1 MGQSIVQ
8 IRQMGDALRS
18 SGYKSIDS
26 AVAELIDN
34 SIEAGANDIFV
45 IMTERVDPNTG
56 RKGIYEFGILDNGCG
71 MDISKLAS
79 CLGIGFTTKSDRRG
93 MGRFGVGLPQASLHV
108 TPSVEVYSWTEDDGP
123 IEADE
128 PVRQVWLDIN
138 KVKTGE
144 QEEINDPELTEIP
157 KQYRRFLKYRT
168 AGKIYDFT
176 QHGTLVYWK
185 NCDNVKP
192 KTMASLN
199 DKLEFALGR
208 KFRHLIMSGTHNI
221 RLITIG
227 HEDVAID
234 VLPNDPLFLM
244 KPNYVLGNPND
255 PGNISERKN
264 INCTEP
270 IFGTYG
276 DNDGEVI
283 IPVPYVDRKTGEK
296 KTSDVLVR
304 FSKVRDAFY
313 DQTAIPTG
321 NPGQMPLGK
330 YVKKLEGISVV
341 RAGREIDFG
350 VFDFFDKTNNP
361 YHRWWGCEILFTPE
375 LDEVFGVSNNKQQVE
390 LKNDG
395 NESKD
400 YDQFSFDGEPELT
413 LWERLNRVISPTI
426 KKMVAENHDLRK
438 HSRSSGDDDIGT
450 TQAGNIVGAVE
461 NQLGDDPNSETARVA
476 QTADPVKLEEDA
488 RDRLIDRGIEN
499 PTIDQIRAFLAQ
511 ELTLDYMNIGRNGP
525 FLDTDFSLGHV
536 SVTVNTAH
544 IFYSEFVD
552 KMPEESRLAFEL
564 FVASLAKAID
574 LTNIH
579 NSEQND
585 ELLQQWDY
593 RLKTYL
599 KQIKSN

>member
-8 IRQMGDALRS
+8 IKQMGDALRS

-34 SIEAGANDIFV
+34 SIEAGAHDIFV
-45 IMTERVDPNTG
+45 IMREHVDPVTH
-56 RKGIYEFGILDNGCG
+56 RKAIYEFGILDNGSG

-108 TPSVEVYSWTEDDGP
+108 TPNVEVYSWTEDDGP
-123 IEADE
+123 IEIDE

-157 KQYRRFLKYRT
+157 QQYRRFLKYRT
-168 AGKIYDFT
+168 AGKVYDFT

-192 KTMASLN
+192 KTMTTLN
-199 DKLEFALGR
+199 EKLEFALGR
-208 KFRHLIMSGTHNI
+208 KFRHLIMNGSHNI

-227 HEDVAID
+227 HEDSAID

-244 KPNYVLGNPND
+244 KPNYVLGNIND
-255 PGNISERKN
+255 PANISERAN

-270 IFGTYG
+270 IFTPYG
-276 DNDGEVI
+276 DNNGEVRLPI
-283 IPVPYVDRKTGEK
+283 SYTDRSTGET
-296 KTSDVLVR
+296 KTSDVIIR
-304 FSKVRDAFY
+304 FAKVRAEFY
-313 DQTAIPTG
+313 DQTAISSG
-321 NPGQMPLGK
+321 DPGSKPIGR

-350 VFDFFDKTNNP
+350 AFDFYDKTNSP
-361 YHRWWGCEILFTPE
+361 YHRWWGCEICFDPV
-375 LDEVFGVSNNKQQVE
+375 LDELFGVANNKQQVE
-390 LKNDG
+390 LRDDG
-395 NESKD
+395 NDKEASP
-400 YDQFSFDGEPELT
+400 DGERILT
-413 LWERLNRVISPTI
+413 LWEVLYKIIHPTI
-426 KKMVAENHDLRK
+426 NRMVEENKVLRK
-438 HSRSSGDDDIGT
+438 NSRSSGNDDIGSS
-450 TQAGNIVGAVE
+450 QAGNIVGAVE
-461 NQLGDDPNSETARVA
+461 NQLGDDPNSETGHVT
-476 QTADPVKLEEDA
+476 QNTDPTKLEEGA
-488 RDRLIDRGIEN
+488 REKLKDKGIED
-499 PTIDQIRAFLAQ
+499 PTLEQIRAFLAQ
-511 ELTLDYMNIGRNGP
+511 ELTIDYTNIGRNGP

-536 SVTVNTAH
+536 SVTINTAH
-544 IFYSEFVD
+544 LFYSEFVE

-564 FVASLAKAID
+564 FIASFAKAID

-579 NSEQND
+579 NSDQND

-593 RLKTYL
+593 RLKSYL
-599 KQIKSN
+599 KQIKAN

>member
-34 SIEAGANDIFV
+34 SIEAGAHDIFV
-45 IMTERVDPNTG
+45 IMSERIDPVTHRNAV
-56 RKGIYEFGILDNGCG
+56 YEFGILDNGSG

-108 TPSVEVYSWTEDDGP
+108 TPNVEVYSWTEDDGP
-123 IEADE
+123 IECDD

-144 QEEINDPELTEIP
+144 QEEIADPEMMELPEKFRGFLT
-157 KQYRRFLKYRT
+157 YRT
-168 AGKIYDFT
+168 LHKVFDFT
-176 QHGTLVYWK
+176 KHGTLVYWK
-185 NCDNVKP
+185 DCDNVKP
-192 KTMASLN
+192 KTMTALN
-199 DKLEFALGR
+199 NKLEFALGR
-208 KFRHLIMSGTHNI
+208 KFRHLIMEGTHNI

-227 HEDVAID
+227 HEENAID

-255 PGNISERKN
+255 PANISERAN

-270 IFGTYG
+270 IFAPYG
-276 DNDGEVI
+276 DNNGEVTLS
-283 IPVPYVDRKTGEK
+283 IPYIDKKTGEK

-304 FSKVRDAFY
+304 FSKVRPEFY

-321 NPGQMPLGK
+321 NPGSMEIGK
-330 YVKKLEGISVV
+330 FARKLEGISVV

-350 VFDFFDKTNNP
+350 TFDFYDKTNNP
-361 YHRWWGCEILFTPE
+361 YHRWWGCEICFDPV
-375 LDEVFGVSNNKQQVE
+375 LDEVFGVANNKQQVE
-390 LKNDG
+390 LRDDG
-395 NESKD
+395 SDKD
-400 YDQFSFDGEPELT
+400 ITPSGEKVLS
-413 LWERLNRVISPTI
+413 LWEELFRIIDPTI
-426 KKMVAENHDLRK
+426 KKMVQDNKDLRK
-438 HSRSSGDDDIGT
+438 HSRTSSNDDIGT
-450 TQAGNIVGAVE
+450 SQAGNIVGAVE
-461 NQLGDDPNSETARVA
+461 NQLGGDPNSETEHVTQNTDPSQLEQGAR
-476 QTADPVKLEEDA
+476 E
-488 RDRLIDRGIEN
+488 RLIDRGIED
-499 PTIDQIRAFLAQ
+499 PTLEQIRSFLAQ
-511 ELTLDYMNIGRNGP
+511 ELTLDYSNLGKGGS

-536 SVTVNTAH
+536 SVTINTAH
-544 IFYSEFVD
+544 IFYNEFIE
-552 KMPEESRLAFEL
+552 KMSEESRLAFEL
-564 FVASLAKAID
+564 FIAALAKAID

-579 NSEQND
+579 NNDQND

-593 RLKTYL
+593 RLKSYL
-599 KQIKSN
+599 RQIKAN

>member
-34 SIEAGANDIFV
+34 SIEAGAHDIFV
-45 IMTERVDPNTG
+45 IMSERIDPLTHRNAV
-56 RKGIYEFGILDNGCG
+56 YEFGILDNGSG

-108 TPSVEVYSWTEDDGP
+108 TPNVEVYSWTEDDGP
-123 IEADE
+123 IECDD

-144 QEEINDPELTEIP
+144 QEEIADPEMMELPEKFRGFLT
-157 KQYRRFLKYRT
+157 YRT
-168 AGKIYDFT
+168 LHKVFDFT
-176 QHGTLVYWK
+176 KHGTLVYWK
-185 NCDNVKP
+185 DCDNVKP
-192 KTMASLN
+192 KTMTALN
-199 DKLEFALGR
+199 NKLEFALGR
-208 KFRHLIMSGTHNI
+208 KFRHLIMEGTHNI

-227 HEDVAID
+227 HEENAID

-255 PGNISERKN
+255 PANISERAN

-270 IFGTYG
+270 IFAPYG
-276 DNDGEVI
+276 DNNGEVTLS
-283 IPVPYVDRKTGEK
+283 IPYIDKKTGEK
-296 KTSDVLVR
+296 KNSDVLVR
-304 FSKVRDAFY
+304 FSKVRPEFY

-321 NPGQMPLGK
+321 NPGSMEIGK
-330 YVKKLEGISVV
+330 FARKLEGISVV

-350 VFDFFDKTNNP
+350 TFDFYDKTNNP
-361 YHRWWGCEILFTPE
+361 YHRWWGCEICFDPV
-375 LDEVFGVSNNKQQVE
+375 LDEVFGVANNKQQVE
-390 LKNDG
+390 LRDDG
-395 NESKD
+395 SDKD
-400 YDQFSFDGEPELT
+400 IAPSGEKLLS
-413 LWERLNRVISPTI
+413 LWEELFRIIDPTI
-426 KKMVAENHDLRK
+426 KKMVQDNKDLRK
-438 HSRSSGDDDIGT
+438 HSRTSSNDDIGT
-450 TQAGNIVGAVE
+450 SQAGNIVGAVE
-461 NQLGDDPNSETARVA
+461 NQLGGDPNSETEHVTQNTDPSQLEKGARE
-476 QTADPVKLEEDA
+476 K
-488 RDRLIDRGIEN
+488 LIDRGIED
-499 PTIDQIRAFLAQ
+499 PTIEQIRSFLAQ
-511 ELTLDYMNIGRNGP
+511 ELTLDYSNLGKGGS

-536 SVTVNTAH
+536 SVTINTAH
-544 IFYSEFVD
+544 IFYSEFIE

-564 FVASLAKAID
+564 FIAALAKAID

-579 NSEQND
+579 NNDQND

-593 RLKTYL
+593 RLKSYL
-599 KQIKSN
+599 RQIKAN

>member
-1 MGQSIVQ
+1 MAQEIVQ

-45 IMTERVDPNTG
+45 IMTERVDPISG

-108 TPSVEVYSWTEDDGP
+108 TPSVEVFSWTEDDGP
-123 IEADE
+123 IEADD

-144 QEEINDPELTEIP
+144 QDVINDPELTEIP

-192 KTMASLN
+192 KTMSTLN

-208 KFRHLIMSGTHNI
+208 KFRHLIMNGTHNI

-227 HEDVAID
+227 HEDQAID

-255 PGNISERKN
+255 PANISERKN

-270 IFGTYG
+270 IFKSYG
-276 DNDGEVI
+276 DNDGEVV
-283 IPVPYVDRKTGEK
+283 IPIPYTDKKTGEQK
-296 KTSDVLVR
+296 ESEVHVR
-304 FSKVRDAFY
+304 FAKVRAEFY
-313 DQTAIPTG
+313 DQTAISTG
-321 NPGQMPLGK
+321 DPGSKPIGK
-330 YVKKLEGISVV
+330 YAKKLEGISVV

-350 VFDFFDKTNNP
+350 AFDFYDKTNNP
-361 YHRWWGCEILFTPE
+361 YHRWWGCEILFDPV
-375 LDEVFGVSNNKQQVE
+375 LDEVFGVANNKQQVE
-390 LKNDG
+390 LRDD
-395 NESKD
+395 S
-400 YDQFSFDGEPELT
+400 EPELGQNGEMVIP
-413 LWERLNRVISPTI
+413 LWNRLAQVITPTI
-426 KKMVAENHDLRK
+426 KKMVEDNKVLRK
-438 HSRSSGDDDIGT
+438 GSRNPDNNDLPDSP
-450 TQAGNIVGAVE
+450 ANNIVSDVE
-461 NQLGDDPNSETARVA
+461 KREDHTGSATNQVTETRK
-476 QTADPVKLEEDA
+476 PEELEKEA
-488 RDRLIDRGIEN
+488 EEYLKNHGVET
-499 PTIDQIRAFLAQ
+499 PTHEQIRALLDR
-511 ELTLDYMNIGRNGP
+511 ELTFEYANLGRNGS
-525 FLDTDFSLGHV
+525 FMDTDFSLGHV
-536 SVTVNTAH
+536 SVTINTAH
-544 IFYSEFVD
+544 IFYNEYIV

-564 FVASLAKAID
+564 FIAALAKAID
-574 LTNIH
+574 LTNVH
-579 NSEQND
+579 NSDQND
-585 ELLQQWDY
+585 ELLQHWDH
-593 RLKTYL
+593 RLKSYL

>member
-45 IMTERVDPNTG
+45 IMTEHIDPLTHQ
-56 RKGIYEFGILDNGCG
+56 KVVHEFGILDNGCG

-108 TPSVEVYSWTEDDGP
+108 TPNVEVYSWTEDDGP
-123 IEADE
+123 IETGD

-144 QEEINDPELTEIP
+144 QEEIEDPGLKEIP
-157 KQYRRFLKYRT
+157 QQYRRFLKYRT
-168 AGKIYDFT
+168 AGKVYDFT

-192 KTMASLN
+192 KRMATLN

-208 KFRHLIMSGTHNI
+208 KFRHLIMNGTHNI

-227 HEDVAID
+227 HEDQAID
-234 VLPNDPLFLM
+234 VLPNDPLFVM
-244 KPNYVLGNPND
+244 KPNYVLGNIND
-255 PGNISERKN
+255 PANISERKN

-270 IFGTYG
+270 IFKTYG

-283 IPVPYVDRKTGEK
+283 IPIPYIDKTTGEQK
-296 KTSDVLVR
+296 SSDVLVR
-304 FSKVRDAFY
+304 FSKVRPEFY
-313 DQTAIPTG
+313 DQTAISTG
-321 NPGQMPLGK
+321 DPGSKPIGK

-350 VFDFFDKTNNP
+350 IFDFYDVKNTP
-361 YHRWWGCEILFTPE
+361 YHRWWGCEILFDPI
-375 LDEVFGVSNNKQQVE
+375 LDEVFGVANNKQQVE

-395 NESKD
+395 NDSKD

-413 LWERLNRVISPTI
+413 LWERLNRVIGPTI
-426 KKMVAENHDLRK
+426 KKMVAENKDLRK
-438 HSRSSGDDDIGT
+438 HSRSTGGDDIGT
-450 TQAGNIVGAVE
+450 SQAGNIVGAVE
-461 NQLGDDPNSETARVA
+461 TQLGDDPNSEAGRVA
-476 QTADPVKLEEDA
+476 QTTDPVKLEEDA
-488 RDRLIDRGIEN
+488 RDVLIGRGIED
-499 PTIDQIRAFLAQ
+499 PTIEQIRAFLAQ
-511 ELTLDYMNIGRNGP
+511 ELTLDYTNIGRNGP

-536 SVTVNTAH
+536 SVTINTAH

-593 RLKTYL
+593 RLKSYL

>member
-8 IRQMGDALRS
+8 IKQMGDALRS

-34 SIEAGANDIFV
+34 SIEAGAHDVFV
-45 IMTERVDPNTG
+45 IMTERVDPVTR
-56 RKGIYEFGILDNGCG
+56 RKAIYEFGILDNGCG
-71 MDISKLAS
+71 MEISKLAS

-108 TPSVEVYSWTEDDGP
+108 TPNVEVYSWTEDDGP
-123 IEADE
+123 IETDE

-157 KQYRRFLKYRT
+157 KQYRPFLKYRT
-168 AGKIYDFT
+168 AGKTYDFT

-192 KTMASLN
+192 KTMATLN
-199 DKLEFALGR
+199 EKLEFALGR
-208 KFRHLIMSGTHNI
+208 KFRHLIMNGTHNI

-227 HEDVAID
+227 HEDSAID
-234 VLPNDPLFLM
+234 VLPNDPLFVM

-255 PGNISERKN
+255 PGNICERSN
-264 INCTEP
+264 INCTEA
-270 IFGTYG
+270 IFELFG
-276 DNDGEVI
+276 DDDGEVTV
-283 IPVPYVDRKTGEK
+283 PVPYVDRTTGEK
-296 KTSDVLVR
+296 KTSNVLVR

-330 YVKKLEGISVV
+330 YAKKLEGISVV

-361 YHRWWGCEILFTPE
+361 YHRWWGCEILFNPE

-395 NESKD
+395 SESKD
-400 YDQFSFDGEPELT
+400 FDQFTFDGEPELT
-413 LWERLNRVISPTI
+413 LWERLNRVIEPTI
-426 KKMVAENHDLRK
+426 KKMVAENKDLRK
-438 HSRSSGDDDIGT
+438 HSRSSGEDDIGT
-450 TQAGNIVGAVE
+450 SQAGNIVGAVE
-461 NQLGDDPNSETARVA
+461 NQLGDDPNSEAGRVA
-476 QTADPVKLEEDA
+476 QTTDPVKLEEDA
-488 RDRLIDRGIEN
+488 REKLIDRGIEN

-511 ELTLDYMNIGRNGP
+511 ELTLDYSNISKNGP
-525 FLDTDFSLGHV
+525 FMDTDFSLGHV
-536 SVTVNTAH
+536 SVTINTAH
-544 IFYSEFVD
+544 IFYSEFIE

-593 RLKTYL
+593 RLKSYL
-599 KQIKSN
+599 KQIRSN

>member
-34 SIEAGANDIFV
+34 SIEAGAHDIFV
-45 IMTERVDPNTG
+45 IMSERIDPVTHRNAV
-56 RKGIYEFGILDNGCG
+56 YEFGILDNGSG

-108 TPSVEVYSWTEDDGP
+108 TPNVEVYSWTEDDGP
-123 IEADE
+123 IECDD

-144 QEEINDPELTEIP
+144 QEEIADPEMMELPEKFRSFLT
-157 KQYRRFLKYRT
+157 YRT
-168 AGKIYDFT
+168 LHKVFDFT
-176 QHGTLVYWK
+176 KHGTLVYWTD
-185 NCDNVKP
+185 CDNVKP
-192 KTMASLN
+192 KTMTALN
-199 DKLEFALGR
+199 NKLEFALGR
-208 KFRHLIMSGTHNI
+208 KFRHLIMEGTHNI

-227 HEDVAID
+227 HEENAID

-255 PGNISERKN
+255 PANISERAN

-270 IFGTYG
+270 IFAPYG
-276 DNDGEVI
+276 DNNGEVTLS
-283 IPVPYVDRKTGEK
+283 IPYIDKKTGEK
-296 KTSDVLVR
+296 KNADVLVR
-304 FSKVRDAFY
+304 FSKVRPEFY

-321 NPGQMPLGK
+321 NPGSMEIGK
-330 YVKKLEGISVV
+330 FARKLEGISVV

-350 VFDFFDKTNNP
+350 TFDFYDKTNNP
-361 YHRWWGCEILFTPE
+361 YHRWWGCEICFDPV
-375 LDEVFGVSNNKQQVE
+375 LDEVFGVANNKQQVE
-390 LKNDG
+390 LRDDG
-395 NESKD
+395 SDKD
-400 YDQFSFDGEPELT
+400 IAPSGEKLLS
-413 LWERLNRVISPTI
+413 LWEELFRIIDPTI
-426 KKMVAENHDLRK
+426 KKMVQDNKDLRK
-438 HSRSSGDDDIGT
+438 HSRTPSNDDIGT
-450 TQAGNIVGAVE
+450 SQAGNIVGAVE
-461 NQLGDDPNSETARVA
+461 NQLGGDPNSETEHVTQNTDPSQLEKGARE
-476 QTADPVKLEEDA
+476 K
-488 RDRLIDRGIEN
+488 LIDRGIED
-499 PTIDQIRAFLAQ
+499 PTIEQIRSFLAQ
-511 ELTLDYMNIGRNGP
+511 ELTLDYSNLGKGGS

-536 SVTVNTAH
+536 SVTINTAH
-544 IFYSEFVD
+544 IFYNEFIE

-564 FVASLAKAID
+564 FIAALAKAID

-579 NSEQND
+579 NNDQND

-593 RLKTYL
+593 RLKSYL
-599 KQIKSN
+599 RQIKAN

>member
-34 SIEAGANDIFV
+34 SIEAGAHDIFV
-45 IMTERVDPNTG
+45 IMSERIDPVTHRNAV
-56 RKGIYEFGILDNGCG
+56 YEFGILDNGSG

-108 TPSVEVYSWTEDDGP
+108 TPNVEVYSWTEDDGP
-123 IEADE
+123 IECDD

-144 QEEINDPELTEIP
+144 QEEIADPEMMELPEKFRGFLT
-157 KQYRRFLKYRT
+157 YRT
-168 AGKIYDFT
+168 LHKVFDFT
-176 QHGTLVYWK
+176 KHGTLVYWK
-185 NCDNVKP
+185 DCDNVKP
-192 KTMASLN
+192 KTMTALN
-199 DKLEFALGR
+199 NKLEFALGR
-208 KFRHLIMSGTHNI
+208 KFRHLIMEGTHNI

-227 HEDVAID
+227 HEENAID

-255 PGNISERKN
+255 PANISERAN

-270 IFGTYG
+270 IFAPYG
-276 DNDGEVI
+276 DNNGEVTLS
-283 IPVPYVDRKTGEK
+283 IPYIDKKTGEK
-296 KTSDVLVR
+296 KNSDVLVR
-304 FSKVRDAFY
+304 FSKVRPEFY

-321 NPGQMPLGK
+321 NPGSMEIGK
-330 YVKKLEGISVV
+330 FARKLEGISVV

-350 VFDFFDKTNNP
+350 TFDFYDKTNNP
-361 YHRWWGCEILFTPE
+361 YHRWWGCEICFDPV
-375 LDEVFGVSNNKQQVE
+375 LDEVFGVANNKQQVE
-390 LKNDG
+390 LRDDG
-395 NESKD
+395 SDKD
-400 YDQFSFDGEPELT
+400 LAPSGEKLLS
-413 LWERLNRVISPTI
+413 LWEELFRIIDPTI
-426 KKMVAENHDLRK
+426 KKMVQDNKDLRK
-438 HSRSSGDDDIGT
+438 HSRTSSNDDIGT
-450 TQAGNIVGAVE
+450 SQAGNIVGAVE
-461 NQLGDDPNSETARVA
+461 NQLGGDPNSETEHVTQNTDPSQLEKGARE
-476 QTADPVKLEEDA
+476 K
-488 RDRLIDRGIEN
+488 LIDRGIED
-499 PTIDQIRAFLAQ
+499 PTIEQIRSFLAQ
-511 ELTLDYMNIGRNGP
+511 ELTLDYSNLGKGGS

-536 SVTVNTAH
+536 SVTINTAH
-544 IFYSEFVD
+544 IFYNEFIE

-564 FVASLAKAID
+564 FIAALAKAID

-579 NSEQND
+579 NNDQND

-593 RLKTYL
+593 RLKSYL
-599 KQIKSN
+599 RQIKAN